1 MHDTLRGAKDKYFDH
16 LVAVTHAGDKEALAK
31 YAMSMTPPTRSLVPE
46 SVKVDSQDC
55 NRILFT

>member
-31 YAMSMTPPTRSLVPE
+31 YAMKNDPSNKKPCSRV
-46 SVKVDSQDC
+46 SQS
-55 NRILFT
+55 